1 MDETSY
7 NKKSR
12 LEFWIGFI
20 GDRIRKSKYLTTI
33 EIDVLTKVTQDPKL
47 SVYEQL
53 QHMLQVIAQLMSR
66 MGLSVEIS
74 SRSYISKLFIE
85 DERSGKKVPRVF
97 VSKKKQL
104 ETSNLPLVTILQIIR
119 NWGTGWTV
127 VISDWSEWRATY

>member
-1 MDETSY
+1 MLAFLESFPVVTKLISISGDNALKTCF
-7 NKKSR
+7 NKNFAVNLDQAVIHVKP
-12 LEFWIGFI
+12 I
-20 GDRIRKSKYLTTI
+20 Y
-33 EIDVLTKVTQDPKL
+33 VLTKVTQDPKL

-85 DERSGKKVPRVF
+85 DESSGKKVPRVF

-104 ETSNLPLVTILQIIR
+104 ETSNLPLVTSKLI
-119 NWGTGWTV
+119 V
-127 VISDWSEWRATY
+127 